1 MEGTALTK
9 RRAKRIAVMM
19 WQALADEDW
28 EARDVHNVSTAKAD
42 VLDSLYYLN
51 KVTESEYGEIY
62 GSSECPLCTYFKK
75 HNHNKR
81 PLCVGC
87 PLGSCKLDSLF
98 AGVSLDNKES
108 MLAVLDKIKTWEV
121 K

>member
-28 EARDVHNVSTAKAD
+28 EARDVHNVSTAKID
-42 VLDSLYYLN
+42 VLDSLLFFN
-51 KVTESEYGEIY
+51 KVTESEYDEICNH
-62 GSSECPLCTYFKK
+62 SECPLCTYFSK
-75 HNHNKR
+75 HNYGKR
-81 PLCVGC
+81 TRCARC
-87 PLGSCKLDSLF
+87 PLGSCSLDSLF
-98 AGVSLDNKES
+98 SRARLDDKES
-108 MLAVLDKIKTWEV
+108 ILAVLEKIKAWEG

>member
-1 MEGTALTK
+1 MTK

-51 KVTESEYGEIY
+51 KVTEPEYDRICNH
-62 GSSECPLCTYFKK
+62 SECPLCTYFSK
-75 HNHNKR
+75 HNYCKR

-98 AGVSLDNKES
+98 AEVNLSKKES
-108 MLAVLDKIKTWEV
+108 ILAVLNKIKAWEV